1 MPQISRKPISKD
13 IENKIYESFY
23 RAIGLLKEAE
33 ARLFIDDLLTK
44 TERVMLPKRL
54 AIAILLL
61 KGWNY
66 ASIKEVLCVTQT
78 TIASVS
84 RTLEFSTGLRKAIE
98 NLNKS
103 EVWRSWWEGVEG
115 LLYRLSS
122 PGKVF
127 LDGEVLKR
135 KQAQR
140 TKTLV

>member
-1 MPQISRKPISKD
+1 MTQISRKPISKD
-13 IENKIYESFY
+13 IERKIYESFY
-23 RAIGLLKEAE
+23 RAIGLLKETE
-33 ARLFIDDLLTK
+33 AQLFIDDLLTK
-44 TERVMLPKRL
+44 TERVMLPKRF

-66 ASIKEVLCVTQT
+66 DSIKETLKVTQT
-78 TIASVS
+78 TIATVS

-103 EVWRSWWEGVEG
+103 EAWRSWWEGVEG

-127 LDGEVLKR
+127 IDEEAIKHKLDQR
-135 KQAQR
+135 K
-140 TKTLV
+140 KTLI

>member
-66 ASIKEVLCVTQT
+66 ESIKEVLCVTQT

-98 NLNKS
+98 NLNES
-103 EVWRSWWEGVEG
+103 EAWRGWWEEVEG

-127 LDGEVLKR
+127 LDEEIIKR